1 MTADQLLAESIPD
14 GTFGQAQPAISPWT
28 PAEQDTHWNDLAE
41 ALGAYKDM
49 RPRRHRVAAR
59 AA

>member
-1 MTADQLLAESIPD
+1 MTADQLTRESIPD
-14 GTFGQAQPAISPWT
+14 GTFGQAQPATSPWT
-28 PAEQDTHWNDLAE
+28 RAEQDTHWNDLAE

-49 RPRRHRVAAR
+49 RPKRR

>member
-1 MTADQLLAESIPD
+1 MTADQLIAESIPD
-14 GTFGQAQPAISPWT
+14 GTFGQAQPATGAWT
-28 PAEQDTHWNDLAE
+28 RAEQDAHWNDLAE

-49 RPRRHRVAAR
+49 RPRRR